1 MYANRDEKVLN
12 TPDTLFYIGSSQKAI
27 IATAL
32 LQLEEKGKINTNNQI
47 SKYIPDFPNGNK
59 ILVKNFMNH
68 TSGIV
73 GRPKLTSN
81 MTPN

>member
-32 LQLEEKGKINTNNQI
+32 LQLEEK
-47 SKYIPDFPNGNK
+47 
-59 ILVKNFMNH
+59 VK
-68 TSGIV
+68 
-73 GRPKLTSN
+73 
-81 MTPN
+81 